1 MSLVWLVL
9 CAGLVALLQGALFRR
24 VGLKRLRYER
34 RFSVPAAFAGD
45 EAEMI
50 ETLVNRSRLPVP
62 WLRVQSRVPAA
73 LRFGTHAAG
82 EMYHRSC
89 FYVRP
94 RSRLVRRHK
103 VLLTKRGCY
112 RAGSVALTSGDLL
125 GASCG
130 ESERETGAM
139 ILAYPRPMAEENL
152 PLPCSRFLGELLVR
166 RFIEPDP
173 FLMSGVRPYRPGD
186 SQRDVH
192 WAATARLRELM
203 VKTYDFSADP
213 HLLVVLNVQRS
224 ENQWADLTEAE
235 SAAIE
240 EGVSIAAALCLR
252 AIDQGAEAGF
262 AANTDLETDGAPA
275 LLAPARSEEQKRA
288 LLTLMARLTLRMRMN
303 FYAYLDA
310 LPRGV
315 TDVLVLSC
323 YESRRVSEALER
335 LRLSGVRV
343 QLYRLRGGVKSDEE
357 A

>member
-1 MSLVWLVL
+1 M
-9 CAGLVALLQGALFRR
+9 
-24 VGLKRLRYER
+24 KRIHWKL
-34 RFSVPAAFAGD
+34 S
-45 EAEMI
+45 
-50 ETLVNRSRLPVP
+50 SR
-62 WLRVQSRVPAA
+62 
-73 LRFGTHAAG
+73 
-82 EMYHRSC
+82 
-89 FYVRP
+89 
-94 RSRLVRRHK
+94 
-103 VLLTKRGCY
+103 KR
-112 RAGSVALTSGDLL
+112 
-125 GASCG
+125 
-130 ESERETGAM
+130 
-139 ILAYPRPMAEENL
+139 
-152 PLPCSRFLGELLVR
+152 ELLVR